1 MGSFIETISSAIK
14 EIREAFASDPP
25 TPVVKRP
32 AGAITEAEA
41 NKLFKEL
48 ASQKHIPFDFPDDCC
63 YSRAHEMCRIM
74 NEKGV
79 KCGKAWNY
87 SHDYPG
93 GDGLKAVTPNHPD
106 GYVNVRYHVAP
117 TVKVHSGDG
126 KTMDMVM
133 DPSLFDKPVTV
144 DEWRKRQQDDKSKIE
159 TTDDKPYFRGP
170 GDIPVVE
177 DKDGAETK
185 AKLAE
190 HTRNRDKRK
199 LSKGE

>member
-1 MGSFIETISSAIK
+1 MGSFIETIRSAIK
-14 EIREAFASDPP
+14 EIKEAFSPAPP
-25 TPVVKRP
+25 APVVKCP

-74 NEKGV
+74 NDKGV
-79 KCGKAWNY
+79 KCGKVWNY
-87 SHDYPG
+87 AHNYPRG
-93 GDGLKAVTPNHPD
+93 GLEAVTPNHPD
-106 GYVNVRYHVAP
+106 GHVNWCYHVAP
-117 TVKVHSGDG
+117 TVKVQGGDG
-126 KTMDMVM
+126 KTKDMVM

-144 DEWRKRQQDDKSKIE
+144 GEWKKRQQDETSKIE
-159 TTDDKPYFRGP
+159 TTDDKPYFREP
-170 GDIPVVE
+170 GDNRLSE
-177 DKDGAETK
+177 DNDGAKTK

-199 LSKGE
+199 RSKGT